1 MKLNKICAASAVL
14 ALAVA
19 LTACGFHC
27 CFQHCLFC
35 GRFLRCCI
43 FRGSIF

>member
-19 LTACGFHC
+19 LTGLRRLCFHC
-27 CFQHCLFC
+27 CFQHCLF
-35 GRFLRCCI
+35 
-43 FRGSIF
+43 

>member
-19 LTACGFHC
+19 LTACGVPC
-27 CFQHCLFC
+27 V
-35 GRFLRCCI
+35 FLYSLMKVKQLKLI
-43 FRGSIF
+43 LVTVHM